1 MSAMAGNGEE
11 LKEALAL
18 TDRLLEVVSGN
29 PWEVY
34 LVRNLIPV
42 KVELERQLKGGA

>member
-1 MSAMAGNGEE
+1 MVENSEE

-18 TDRLLEVVSGN
+18 TERLREVVQGN

-42 KVELERQLKGGA
+42 KVELERQLRGGT